1 MDGELNKQIEK
12 RRLSMRKFLSMLLIL
27 VMTTSILIGCGEQN
41 NTENSATEQVSAQE
55 NEEKVQETVS
65 EKKEGKEKV
74 VVGCWGN
81 QMLDTYTEYLC
92 DLFPQV
98 EFEFVLVTNSTDY
111 YRFRQDHDDMPDIL
125 TVRRFALKDAV
136 LLKDYL
142 YDLSNTE
149 MASTYYGSYL
159 DSYTYDDGA
168 VNWLPTCAEVDG
180 IIINKTLFEEYNV
193 PIPTDYESFVA
204 ACEAFEEAGIRSF
217 VSDFSAD
224 YTCME
229 VLQGA
234 SIPMLQSIEGRKW
247 RQQYESG
254 ATQQLSEEVWIP
266 IFENFFDF
274 KEKVGLGAEDAAYP
288 NRTPKD
294 MFSEG
299 KAAMYRGT
307 GADVI
312 TFPGRGQDKV
322 LLMPY
327 FGQTEQDNWYLTYPT
342 FQIAASNK
350 GMDDPERE
358 KLILDIMTAMVN
370 QQGQDHISYGK
381 NMVPYKK
388 DVTLELMPEMDNIK
402 PYIEQNKLYIRLA
415 SNEMFRISKDVV
427 QMILNDEVKNPKE
440 ALDAFN
446 KELAGEEPGTEIVA
460 HIDTGYSN
468 DFTPEHGNQAASA
481 IANTMRVLSGADLV
495 FMQSCYV
502 ASDIYSGD
510 YSQKDL
516 GYLAKNDGGWPGL
529 MELTGDQIYTLVE
542 TTLSLTGNRGAVCND
557 STLYVSSGF
566 EMDITKTDSGY
577 TLNALTIDGKEM
589 DRSASYSF
597 LIYGERD
604 WYMTEVMKQLGISE
618 VDTTGPKAEG
628 YLMQRLVEEGGQLE
642 APTDYITLR

>member
-1 MDGELNKQIEK
+1 MK
-12 RRLSMRKFLSMLLIL
+12 RFMSVFMLL
-27 VMTTSILIGCGEQN
+27 VMAAVLLTGCSSQGGQE
-41 NTENSATEQVSAQE
+41 ENAAADAQPQAAE
-55 NEEKVQETVS
+55 A
-65 EKKEGKEKV
+65 KEKIV
-74 VVGCWGN
+74 VACWGN
-81 QMLDTYTEYLC
+81 QMLDSYTQYLC

-98 EFEFVLVTNSTDY
+98 EFEFILATNSTDY

-125 TVRRFALKDAV
+125 SVRRFALKDAV

-149 MASTYYGSYL
+149 LAASYFGSYL
-159 DSYTYDDGA
+159 DSYTYDDGS

-180 IIINKTLFEEYNV
+180 IIINKTLFDEYDV
-193 PIPTDYESFVA
+193 PVPTDYASFVA
-204 ACEAFEEAGIRSF
+204 ACEAFEAAGIRSF
-217 VSDFSAD
+217 VSDFAAD

-254 ATQQLSEEVWIP
+254 ATNELSEEVWLP
-266 IFENFFDF
+266 VFENFFDF
-274 KEKVGLGAEDAAYP
+274 KEKVGLGAEDATYP

-294 MFSEG
+294 LFIEG
-299 KAAMYRGT
+299 KAAMFRGT

-312 TFPGRGQDKV
+312 TYPGRGEDEV
-322 LLMPY
+322 LLVPY
-327 FGQTEQDNWYLTYPT
+327 FGQTGQDNWYLTYPT
-342 FQIAASNK
+342 FQIAASKK

-388 DVTLELMPEMDNIK
+388 DVTLELMPEMDNLK
-402 PYIEQNKLYIRLA
+402 PYVEQNKLYIRLA

-427 QMILNDEVKNPKE
+427 QMILNGEVNTPKE

-446 KELAGEEPGTEIVA
+446 AELAGEEPGTEIVA
-460 HIDTGYSN
+460 HIDAAYSN
-468 DFTPEHGNQAASA
+468 DFDPEHGNQAASA
-481 IANTMRVLSGADLV
+481 IANTMRSIYGVDLA

-502 ASDIYSGD
+502 ASDIYAGD

-516 GYLAKNDGGWPGL
+516 GYLAKNDGGWPGR
-529 MELTGDQIYTLVE
+529 MELTGEQIYTLVE
-542 TTLSLTGNRGAVCND
+542 TTLSMTNNRGAVCND

-566 EMDITKTDSGY
+566 EMDVSRTENGY
-577 TLNALTIDGKEM
+577 ALNALTVNGEEL
-589 DRSASYSF
+589 DRSATYSF

-604 WYMTEVMKQLGISE
+604 WYMTKVMDEMGVSE
-618 VDTTGPKAEG
+618 VDTSGPKAETC
-628 YLMQRLVEEGGQLE
+628 LIQRLVEEGGQLE
-642 APTDYITLR
+642 APTDYITLH

>member
-1 MDGELNKQIEK
+1 
-12 RRLSMRKFLSMLLIL
+12 MRKLLSMLLIL

-149 MASTYYGSYL
+149 LASTYYGSYL

-589 DRSASYSF
+589 DRSSSYSF

>member
-1 MDGELNKQIEK
+1 
-12 RRLSMRKFLSMLLIL
+12 MRKLLSMLLIL
-27 VMTTSILIGCGEQN
+27 VMTTSTLIGCGEQN

-98 EFEFVLVTNSTDY
+98 EFEFVLATNSTDY

-125 TVRRFALKDAV
+125 TVRRFALKDAI

-266 IFENFFDF
+266 IFENFYDF

-327 FGQTEQDNWYLTYPT
+327 FGQAEQDNWYLTYPT

-542 TTLSLTGNRGAVCND
+542 RTLSMTGNRGAVCND

-566 EMDITKTDSGY
+566 EMDITKTEDGY

-597 LIYGERD
+597 LVYGDRD

>member
-1 MDGELNKQIEK
+1 
-12 RRLSMRKFLSMLLIL
+12 MRKFLSMLLIL
-27 VMTTSILIGCGEQN
+27 VMTTTILIGCGEQN

-149 MASTYYGSYL
+149 LASTYYGSYL

-589 DRSASYSF
+589 DRSSSYSF

>member
-1 MDGELNKQIEK
+1 MKKL
-12 RRLSMRKFLSMLLIL
+12 LSLLLALVLAATTLS
-27 VMTTSILIGCGEQN
+27 GCGSSGASGA
-41 NTENSATEQVSAQE
+41 NSAPQTE
-55 NEEKVQETVS
+55 K
-65 EKKEGKEKV
+65 KEKV
-74 VVGCWGN
+74 VIACWGN
-81 QMLDTYTEYLC
+81 QMLDGYAPYLR

-111 YRFRQDHDDMPDIL
+111 YRFRADHDDMPDIL

-142 YDLSNTE
+142 YDLSNTGL
-149 MASTYYGSYL
+149 ASTYYGSYL
-159 DSYTYDDGA
+159 DSYTYDDGS

-180 IIINKTLFEEYNV
+180 IIINKTLFDEYNV
-193 PIPTDYESFVA
+193 PVPTDYASFVA
-204 ACEAFEEAGIRSF
+204 ACEAFEAVGIRSF
-217 VSDFSAD
+217 VSDFAAD

-234 SIPMLQSIEGRKW
+234 SIPVLQSIEGRKW

-254 ATQQLSEEVWIP
+254 ATHELSAQVWLP

-274 KEKVGLGAEDAAYP
+274 KEKVGLGAEDATYP

-294 MFSEG
+294 MFSAGE
-299 KAAMYRGT
+299 AAMFRGT

-312 TFPGRGQDKV
+312 TFPGRGQDEV
-322 LLMPY
+322 LLLPY

-388 DVTLELMPEMDNIK
+388 DVTLQLMPQMDNLK
-402 PYIEQNKLYIRLA
+402 PYVEQNKLYIRLA

-427 QMILNDEVKNPKE
+427 QMILKGEVATPQE
-440 ALDAFN
+440 ALAAFN

-481 IANTMRVLSGADLV
+481 IANTMRKLSGVDLV
-495 FMQSCYV
+495 FMQACYV
-502 ASDIYSGD
+502 ASDIYAGD

-542 TTLSLTGNRGAVCND
+542 ATLSMTGNRGAVCND

-566 EMDITKTDSGY
+566 EMDITKTGTGY
-577 TLNALTIDGKEM
+577 TLNALTMEGKEL
-589 DRSASYSF
+589 DRNKTYSF

-604 WYMTEVMKQLGISE
+604 WYMSKVMEQMGVSE
-618 VDTTGPKAEG
+618 VDTTGLKAEQ
-628 YLMQRLVEEGGQLE
+628 YLTQCLVEQGTQLE

>member
-1 MDGELNKQIEK
+1 
-12 RRLSMRKFLSMLLIL
+12 MRKLLSMLLIL
-27 VMTTSILIGCGEQN
+27 VMTTSTLIGCGEQN

-98 EFEFVLVTNSTDY
+98 EFEFVLATNSTDY

-125 TVRRFALKDAV
+125 TVRRFALKDAI

-597 LIYGERD
+597 LVYGDRD

>member
-1 MDGELNKQIEK
+1 
-12 RRLSMRKFLSMLLIL
+12 MRKFLSMLLIL
-27 VMTTSILIGCGEQN
+27 VMTTSTLIGCGEQN

-149 MASTYYGSYL
+149 LASTYYGSYL

>member
-1 MDGELNKQIEK
+1 
-12 RRLSMRKFLSMLLIL
+12 MRKFLSMLLIL

-589 DRSASYSF
+589 DRSSSYSF

>member
-1 MDGELNKQIEK
+1 MKKLTC
-12 RRLSMRKFLSMLLIL
+12 LFLSLLMAAAAL
-27 VMTTSILIGCGEQN
+27 AGCAGQSAGSAAAGESSAPQ
-41 NTENSATEQVSAQE
+41 TEKTDQ
-55 NEEKVQETVS
+55 
-65 EKKEGKEKV
+65 KEKV
-74 VVGCWGN
+74 VVACWGN
-81 QMLDTYTEYLC
+81 QMLDSYTQYLC

-98 EFEFVLVTNSTDY
+98 EFEFVLATNSTDY

-149 MASTYYGSYL
+149 LANTYYGSYL
-159 DSYTYDDGA
+159 DSYTYDDGT

-180 IIINKTLFEEYNV
+180 IIINKTLFDEYNV
-193 PIPTDYESFVA
+193 PVPTDYASFVA
-204 ACEAFEEAGIRSF
+204 ACEAFEAAGIRGF

-234 SIPMLQSIEGRKW
+234 SIPMLQSIEGRRW

-254 ATQQLSEEVWIP
+254 ATQELSEEVWLP
-266 IFENFFDF
+266 VFENFFDF
-274 KEKVGLGAEDAAYP
+274 ADKVGLGAEDAAYP
-288 NRTPKD
+288 NRTPKE
-294 MFSEG
+294 MFTAG
-299 KAAMYRGT
+299 TAAMFRGT

-312 TFPGRGQDKV
+312 SFPGRGQDEV
-322 LLMPY
+322 LLLPY
-327 FGQTEQDNWYLTYPT
+327 FGQSEQDNWYLTYPT

-358 KLILDIMTAMVN
+358 ALILDIMTAMVN

-388 DVTLELMPEMDNIK
+388 DVTLELMPEMDNLK
-402 PYIEQNKLYIRLA
+402 PYVEQNKLYIRLA
-415 SNEMFRISKDVV
+415 SNEVFRISKDVV
-427 QMILNDEVKNPKE
+427 QMILNGEVTTPEE
-440 ALDAFN
+440 ALAAFN
-446 KELAGEEPGTEIVA
+446 QELAGEEPGTEIVA
-460 HIDTGYSN
+460 RIDTGYSN

-481 IANTMRVLSGADLV
+481 VANTIRALSGADLV

-502 ASDIYSGD
+502 ASDIYAGE

-542 TTLSLTGNRGAVCND
+542 TTLSMTGNRGAVCND

-566 EMDITKTDSGY
+566 EMDITKTGDGY
-577 TLNALTIDGKEM
+577 TLNALTMDGKEL
-589 DRSASYSF
+589 DRNKTYSF

-604 WYMTEVMKQLGISE
+604 WYMSEVMEEMGVSE
-618 VDTTGPKAEG
+618 VDSTGPKAED
-628 YLMQRLVEEGGQLE
+628 YLTQRLVEQGGQLE
-642 APTDYITLR
+642 PPTDYMILR

>member
-1 MDGELNKQIEK
+1 MKK
-12 RRLSMRKFLSMLLIL
+12 VCCFLMSV
-27 VMTTSILIGCGEQN
+27 VMAAMVLTGCGGQGSREE
-41 NTENSATEQVSAQE
+41 T
-55 NEEKVQETVS
+55 EEKVES
-65 EKKEGKEKV
+65 AEENGKEKV
-74 VVGCWGN
+74 VIACWGN
-81 QMLDTYTEYLC
+81 QMLDSYTQYLC
-92 DLFPQV
+92 DLFPDV
-98 EFEFVLVTNSTDY
+98 EFEFVLATNSTDY

-142 YDLSNTE
+142 YDMSNTE
-149 MASTYYGSYL
+149 LANTYFGSYL
-159 DSYTYDDGA
+159 DSYTYDDGS

-180 IIINKTLFEEYNV
+180 FIINKTLFDEYNV

-204 ACEAFEEAGIRSF
+204 ACESFEAAGIRSF
-217 VSDFSAD
+217 VSDFDAD

-234 SIPMLQSIEGRKW
+234 SIPMLQSMEGRKW

-254 ATQQLSEEVWIP
+254 ATKELSEEVWLP
-266 IFENFFDF
+266 VFENFFDF
-274 KEKVGLGAEDAAYP
+274 KEKTGLGAEDATYP
-288 NRTPKD
+288 NRTPKE

-312 TFPGRGQDKV
+312 TFPGRGEDEV

-327 FGQTEQDNWYLTYPT
+327 FGQTEQDNWYLTYPA
-342 FQIAASNK
+342 FQIAASKK
-350 GMDDPERE
+350 GMDDPARE
-358 KLILDIMTAMVN
+358 KLILDIMNAMVN

-388 DVTLELMPEMDNIK
+388 DVTLELMPEMDNLK
-402 PYIEQNKLYIRLA
+402 PYVEQNKLYIRLA

-427 QMILNDEVKNPKE
+427 QMILNDEVKTPKE

-446 KELAGEEPGTEIVA
+446 LELAGEEPGTEIVA
-460 HIDTGYSN
+460 HVDTAYSN

-481 IANTMRVLSGADLV
+481 IANTMRVLSGVDLV
-495 FMQSCYV
+495 FMQACYV

-510 YSQKDL
+510 YSRKDL

-529 MELTGDQIYTLVE
+529 LELTGDQIYTLVE
-542 TTLSLTGNRGAVCND
+542 MTLSMTGNRGAICND

-577 TLNALTIDGKEM
+577 TLNALTKDGKEL
-589 DRSASYSF
+589 DRSATYSF

-604 WYMTEVMKQLGISE
+604 WYLSAIMEQLGISE
-618 VDTTGPKAEG
+618 VNMDGPKAED
-628 YLMQRLVEEGGQLE
+628 YLTQRLVEQKEQLE

>member
-1 MDGELNKQIEK
+1 
-12 RRLSMRKFLSMLLIL
+12 MRKLLSMLLIL

-193 PIPTDYESFVA
+193 PIPTDYKSFVA

>member
-1 MDGELNKQIEK
+1 
-12 RRLSMRKFLSMLLIL
+12 MRKFLSMLLIL

-149 MASTYYGSYL
+149 LASTYYGSYL

-193 PIPTDYESFVA
+193 PIPKDYESFVA

>member
-1 MDGELNKQIEK
+1 
-12 RRLSMRKFLSMLLIL
+12 MRKLLSMLLIL

-98 EFEFVLVTNSTDY
+98 EFEFVLATNSTDY

-125 TVRRFALKDAV
+125 TVRRFALKDAI

-266 IFENFFDF
+266 IFENFYDF

-440 ALDAFN
+440 AVDAFN

-597 LIYGERD
+597 LVYGDRD

>member
-1 MDGELNKQIEK
+1 MKK
-12 RRLSMRKFLSMLLIL
+12 RTCLFLSFLMAAAALA
-27 VMTTSILIGCGEQN
+27 GCAGQSAGSAAAGESSAPQ
-41 NTENSATEQVSAQE
+41 TEKTDQ
-55 NEEKVQETVS
+55 
-65 EKKEGKEKV
+65 KEKV
-74 VVGCWGN
+74 VVACWGN
-81 QMLDTYTEYLC
+81 QMLDSYTQYLC

-98 EFEFVLVTNSTDY
+98 EFEFVLATNSTDY

-149 MASTYYGSYL
+149 LANTYYGSYL
-159 DSYTYDDGA
+159 DSYTYDDGT

-180 IIINKTLFEEYNV
+180 IIINKTLFDEYNV
-193 PIPTDYESFVA
+193 PVPTDYASFVA
-204 ACEAFEEAGIRSF
+204 ACEAFEAAGIRGF

-234 SIPMLQSIEGRKW
+234 SIPMLQSIEGRRW

-254 ATQQLSEEVWIP
+254 ATQELSEEVWLP
-266 IFENFFDF
+266 VFENFFDF
-274 KEKVGLGAEDAAYP
+274 ADKVGLGAEDATYP
-288 NRTPKD
+288 NRTPKE
-294 MFSEG
+294 MFTAG
-299 KAAMYRGT
+299 TAAMFRGT

-312 TFPGRGQDKV
+312 SFPGRGQDEV
-322 LLMPY
+322 LLLPY
-327 FGQTEQDNWYLTYPT
+327 FGQSEQDNWYLTYPT

-358 KLILDIMTAMVN
+358 ALILDIMTAMVN

-388 DVTLELMPEMDNIK
+388 DVTLELMPEMDNLK
-402 PYIEQNKLYIRLA
+402 PYVEQNKLYIRLA

-427 QMILNDEVKNPKE
+427 QMILNGEVTTPEE
-440 ALDAFN
+440 ALAAFN
-446 KELAGEEPGTEIVA
+446 QELAGEEPGTEIVA
-460 HIDTGYSN
+460 RIDTGYSN

-481 IANTMRVLSGADLV
+481 VANTIRALSGADLV

-502 ASDIYSGD
+502 ASDIYAGE

-542 TTLSLTGNRGAVCND
+542 TTLSMTGNRGAVCND

-566 EMDITKTDSGY
+566 EMDITKTGDGY
-577 TLNALTIDGKEM
+577 TLNALTMDGKEL
-589 DRSASYSF
+589 DRNKTYSF

-604 WYMTEVMKQLGISE
+604 WYMSEVMEEMGVSE
-618 VDTTGPKAEG
+618 VDSTGPKAED
-628 YLMQRLVEEGGQLE
+628 YLTQRLVEQGGQLE
-642 APTDYITLR
+642 PPTDYMILR

>member
-1 MDGELNKQIEK
+1 
-12 RRLSMRKFLSMLLIL
+12 MRKLLSMLLIL
-27 VMTTSILIGCGEQN
+27 VMTTSTLIGCGEQN

-98 EFEFVLVTNSTDY
+98 EFEFVLATNSTDY

-125 TVRRFALKDAV
+125 TVRRFALKDAI

-440 ALDAFN
+440 AVDAFN

-542 TTLSLTGNRGAVCND
+542 KKLSLTGNRGAVCND

-566 EMDITKTDSGY
+566 EMDVTKTDSGY

-597 LIYGERD
+597 LVYGDRD

-628 YLMQRLVEEGGQLE
+628 YLMQRLVEEVGQLE
-642 APTDYITLR
+642 SPTDYITLR

>member
-12 RRLSMRKFLSMLLIL
+12 RILPMRKLLSMLLIL
-27 VMTTSILIGCGEQN
+27 VMTTSTLIGCGEQN

-266 IFENFFDF
+266 IFENFYDF

-440 ALDAFN
+440 AVDAFN

-589 DRSASYSF
+589 DRSSSYSF

>member
-1 MDGELNKQIEK
+1 MKMKKLFG
-12 RRLSMRKFLSMLLIL
+12 LLLVL
-27 VMTTSILIGCGEQN
+27 VMTVAVLVGCGSQAAD
-41 NTENSATEQVSAQE
+41 TETNQQD
-55 NEEKVQETVS
+55 
-65 EKKEGKEKV
+65 KEKG
-74 VVGCWGN
+74 VGACWGN

-92 DLFPQV
+92 DLFPEV

-111 YRFRQDHDDMPDIL
+111 YRFRQEHDDMPDIL

-149 MASTYYGSYL
+149 LANTYYGSYL
-159 DSYTYDDGA
+159 DSYTYDDGS

-180 IIINKTLFEEYNV
+180 FIINKTLFDEYNV
-193 PIPTDYESFVA
+193 PVPTDYASFVA
-204 ACEAFEEAGIRSF
+204 ACEAFEAVGIRSY

-247 RQQYESG
+247 RQQYESSM
-254 ATQQLSEEVWIP
+254 TQKLAEEVWLP
-266 IFENFFDF
+266 VFENFFDF
-274 KEKVGLGAEDAAYP
+274 KDVTGLGAEDAEYA
-288 NRTPKD
+288 NRTPKE

-312 TFPGRGQDKV
+312 TFPGRGQDEV
-322 LLMPY
+322 MLLPY

-358 KLILDIMTAMVN
+358 QLILDIMDAMVN

-381 NMVPYKK
+381 NMVPYRK
-388 DVTLELMPEMDNIK
+388 DVTLELMPEMDNLK

-415 SNEMFRISKDVV
+415 SNEMFRISQDVV
-427 QMILNDEVKNPKE
+427 QMILNGEITTPQQ
-440 ALDAFN
+440 ALDKFN
-446 KELAGEEPGTEIVA
+446 EELAGEEPGTEIVA
-460 HIDTGYSN
+460 HIDTAYSN
-468 DFTPEHGNQAASA
+468 DFTLEHGNQAASA
-481 IANTMRVLSGADLV
+481 VANTMRALSGVDFV
-495 FMQSCYV
+495 FMQACYV

-510 YSQKDL
+510 YSQNDL

-542 TTLSLTGNRGAVCND
+542 TTLSMSGNRGAVCND

-566 EMDITKTDSGY
+566 EMDITKTEDGY
-577 TLNALTIDGKEM
+577 TLNALTVDGKEL
-589 DRSASYSF
+589 DRNATYSF

-604 WYMTEVMKQLGISE
+604 WYMEEIMEQMGISE
-618 VDTTGPKAEG
+618 VDMEGPKAED
-628 YLMQRLVEEGGQLE
+628 YLMQRLVEQGGQLE
-642 APTDYITLR
+642 APTDYIILR

>member
-1 MDGELNKQIEK
+1 
-12 RRLSMRKFLSMLLIL
+12 MRKFLSMLLIL

-98 EFEFVLVTNSTDY
+98 EFEFVLATNSTDY

>member
-1 MDGELNKQIEK
+1 
-12 RRLSMRKFLSMLLIL
+12 MRKFLSMLLIL

-41 NTENSATEQVSAQE
+41 NTENSVTEQVSAQE

-557 STLYVSSGF
+557 STLYVSSAF

>member
-1 MDGELNKQIEK
+1 MKKITCLL
-12 RRLSMRKFLSMLLIL
+12 LSFVLTAAML
-27 VMTTSILIGCGEQN
+27 VACGGRSTSSGTSG
-41 NTENSATEQVSAQE
+41 ENSIPQA
-55 NEEKVQETVS
+55 ET
-65 EKKEGKEKV
+65 KEKV
-74 VVGCWGN
+74 VVACWGN
-81 QMLDTYTEYLC
+81 QMLDSYTQYLC

-98 EFEFVLVTNSTDY
+98 EFEFVLATNSTDY

-149 MASTYYGSYL
+149 LANTYYGSYL
-159 DSYTYDDGA
+159 DSYTYDDGT

-180 IIINKTLFEEYNV
+180 IIINKTLFDEYNV
-193 PIPTDYESFVA
+193 PVPTDYASFVA
-204 ACEAFEEAGIRSF
+204 ACEAFEAAGIRGF

-234 SIPMLQSIEGRKW
+234 SIPMLQSIEGRRW

-254 ATQQLSEEVWIP
+254 ATQELSEEVWLP
-266 IFENFFDF
+266 VFENFFDF
-274 KEKVGLGAEDAAYP
+274 ADKVGLGAEDATYP
-288 NRTPKD
+288 NRTPKE
-294 MFSEG
+294 MFTAG
-299 KAAMYRGT
+299 TAAMFRGT

-312 TFPGRGQDKV
+312 SFPGRGQDEV
-322 LLMPY
+322 LLLPY
-327 FGQTEQDNWYLTYPT
+327 FGQSEQDNWYLTYPT

-358 KLILDIMTAMVN
+358 ALILDIMTAMVN

-388 DVTLELMPEMDNIK
+388 DVTLELMPEMDNLK
-402 PYIEQNKLYIRLA
+402 PYVEQNKLYIRLA

-427 QMILNDEVKNPKE
+427 QMILNGEVTTPEE
-440 ALDAFN
+440 ALAAFN
-446 KELAGEEPGTEIVA
+446 QELAGEEPGTEIVA
-460 HIDTGYSN
+460 RIDTGYSN

-481 IANTMRVLSGADLV
+481 VANTIRALSGADLV

-502 ASDIYSGD
+502 ASDIYAGE

-542 TTLSLTGNRGAVCND
+542 TTLSMTGNRGAVCND

-566 EMDITKTDSGY
+566 EMDITKTGDGY
-577 TLNALTIDGKEM
+577 TLNALTMDGKEL
-589 DRSASYSF
+589 DRNKTYSF

-604 WYMTEVMKQLGISE
+604 WYMSEVMEEMGVSE
-618 VDTTGPKAEG
+618 VDSTGPKAED
-628 YLMQRLVEEGGQLE
+628 YLTQRLVEQGGQLE
-642 APTDYITLR
+642 PPTDYMILR